1 MLRPHS
7 TRLFSQWRSTSDHVC
22 PIGKF
27 PIRPIDVDMS
37 GAHPCFVVDVIGDLF
52 LQSIVQYVTITQ
64 REDILKKCMKAT
76 GLSRS
81 EAKPL
86 YNIPF
91 FADDKWKFQ
100 YWEK

>member
-1 MLRPHS
+1 MS
-7 TRLFSQWRSTSDHVC
+7 
-22 PIGKF
+22 IGKL

-64 REDILKKCMKAT
+64 REDILKKSMKAT
-76 GLSRS
+76 GQSCL
-81 EAKPL
+81 KVKLL
-86 YNIPF
+86 YNVPF

-100 YWEK
+100 Y